1 MASLI
6 DADSRHSLWLQLRS
20 TRRKPQRP
28 QWRSDWAPVWI
39 LLLLMTILA
48 LNSAFMPSNDAVE
61 RATQTI
67 DRQPAVVGALAEP

>member
-6 DADSRHSLWLQLRS
+6 DPDSGHSLWLQLRS
-20 TRRKPQRP
+20 TRRKPRRP
-28 QWRSDWAPVWI
+28 QWRSDWAAVWI

-48 LNSAFMPSNDAVE
+48 LFSIFMPSNDAIE
-61 RATQTI
+61 RATQTV

>member
-6 DADSRHSLWLQLRS
+6 DPDSGHSLWLQLRS

-28 QWRSDWAPVWI
+28 QWRNDWAPVWI
-39 LLLLMTILA
+39 LLLLMTVLA
-48 LNSAFMPSNDAVE
+48 LFSIFIPSNDAVE
-61 RATQTI
+61 RAIQTI

>member
-6 DADSRHSLWLQLRS
+6 DPDSGHSLWLQLRS

-48 LNSAFMPSNDAVE
+48 LNSVFMPSNDAVE

>member
-6 DADSRHSLWLQLRS
+6 DPDSGHSLWLQLRS

-48 LNSAFMPSNDAVE
+48 LNSVFMPSNDAVE

-67 DRQPAVVGALAEP
+67 DRQRAVVGALAEP

>member
-6 DADSRHSLWLQLRS
+6 DPDSGHSLWLQLRS

-48 LNSAFMPSNDAVE
+48 LNSVFVPSNDAVE

>member
-6 DADSRHSLWLQLRS
+6 DPDSGHSLWLQLRS

-48 LNSAFMPSNDAVE
+48 LNSVFMPSNDAVE

-67 DRQPAVVGALAEP
+67 DRQPAVIGALAEP

>member
-6 DADSRHSLWLQLRS
+6 DPDSGHSLWLQLRS

-28 QWRSDWAPVWI
+28 QWRSDWAPVRI

-48 LNSAFMPSNDAVE
+48 LNSVFMPSNDAVE

>member
-6 DADSRHSLWLQLRS
+6 DPDSGHSLWLQLRS
-20 TRRKPQRP
+20 TRRKPRRP

-39 LLLLMTILA
+39 LLLLMTFLA
-48 LNSAFMPSNDAVE
+48 LNSVFMPSNDAVE